1 MWTRLICYKNCMA
14 ILEILKYPDPN
25 LKKKSQPVIKIDEE
39 IRRLVADMAE
49 TMYAAPGIGLAAP
62 QVGRHL
68 RIVVID
74 ITPPPQPKNLLVLI
88 NPEIV
93 AGDGEITWEE
103 GCLSVPELSEEV
115 KRKKQVTVRYQNLE
129 GENCAITGEDLLAVV
144 LQHEIDHLDGILFL
158 DRLSKLKKDLY
169 RRKIQKER
177 REKQL

>member
-1 MWTRLICYKNCMA
+1 
-14 ILEILKYPDPN
+14 
-25 LKKKSQPVIKIDEE
+25 
-39 IRRLVADMAE
+39 
-49 TMYAAPGIGLAAP
+49 
-62 QVGRHL
+62 
-68 RIVVID
+68 
-74 ITPPPQPKNLLVLI
+74 
-88 NPEIV
+88 
-93 AGDGEITWEE
+93 
-103 GCLSVPELSEEV
+103 V